1 MKGGG
6 FHHEVEFSK
15 GGGGPLLFLDFK
27 GRGGVTL
34 SKCIIL
40 TLFGKSLRRKGRF
53 RPPEPPSGSAN
64 AQDLMMI
71 DFYFEK
77 KNLELDKVVEL

>member
-1 MKGGG
+1 MKLSFQREGGG
-6 FHHEVEFSK
+6 STIIFGFQRE
-15 GGGGPLLFLDFK
+15 GGGPF
-27 GRGGVTL
+27 

-53 RPPEPPSGSAN
+53 GPLEPPSGSAN

-77 KNLELDKVVEL
+77 KKNLELDKVVEL